1 MEITP
6 LSTALGAEISG
17 LDASLPPS
25 AADREA
31 LLRAYDE
38 YKLLVLR
45 DQVLDATEQEAF
57 VSLFGPPI
65 DEGGDGQR
73 SGFISNVIPGAAG
86 EGPLPFHAD
95 LVFTPSPVLG
105 IALYATELPA
115 QGTSTWFANAALA
128 ARTLPADLRARADRR
143 ECWFAMGS
151 LVVGRD
157 DAKAREHDFGPGAT
171 RHHHPVVRRHP
182 RTGED
187 VLFVSDL
194 HAERIEGMDSRAGR
208 ALIEDLL
215 AHLYSPPHLYQHHW
229 ALRDLA
235 IWDNQALQHMRADIS
250 DAKPR
255 TFRRNSLNT
264 ARWVDLVPAPA

>member
-1 MEITP
+1 MQIKP
-6 LSTALGAEISG
+6 LSTALGAEVIG
-17 LDASLPPS
+17 LDASQPVG
-25 AADREA
+25 EA
-31 LLRAYDE
+31 GRDALTQAYDR

-45 DQVLDATEQEAF
+45 DQNLDAAAQEEF

-73 SGFISNVIPGAAG
+73 TGFISNVIPGGAG

-105 IALYATELPA
+105 IALYAMELPA
-115 QGTSTWFANAALA
+115 QGTWTSFANAALA
-128 ARTLPADLRARADRR
+128 ARTLPAGLRARAQSR

-151 LVVGRD
+151 FVVGRD
-157 DAKAREHDFGPGAT
+157 DAKAREHDFGPGAV
-171 RHHHPVVRRHP
+171 RHHHPILRRNP
-182 RTGED
+182 RTGEE

-194 HAERIEGMDSRAGR
+194 HAERIEGMDAGAGR

-215 AHLYSPPHLYQHHW
+215 AHLYSPPHVYQHQW

-264 ARWVDLVPAPA
+264 ARWVDLVA